1 MPPHPPR
8 LASPHASHASSV
20 LVSAPGKVILFGEH
34 AVVYNKPAIAAS
46 LGLRSYAWFRA
57 QPAGV
62 SPSLLRLNLPDIHR
76 TTIEF
81 PLVQLAA
88 VSREYYY
95 ALDASDAMLRPSVL
109 LPDAERAL
117 EPVLSELPH
126 SAVRPAVLAF
136 LHLFLAICP
145 KLPALN
151 VCVRSELPVGA
162 GLGSSASFS
171 VAVAAG
177 LLALA
182 SSHPDIDSEAKEEV
196 DPAWRVN
203 QWAFMAEKVIHG
215 NPSGVDNSLA
225 TYGGAKIYS
234 KGQLESLNGFSSLRF
249 LLTDTCVP
257 KNTKRQVEMVRT
269 RKMRFPSVMDLLID
283 SVENIVKE
291 CKAVFRDIAQGTI
304 SQAEMVSSM
313 EALIEMNHG
322 VMAAC
327 GVSHPSLETV
337 RLVTASHGLQSKL
350 TGAGGGGC
358 ALTFLPPGTT
368 RETISAVAT
377 QLSANGFKCYETE
390 VGGSGVEVRT
400 QRSVDSGNEEGEQVA
415 VLAAWEEFAARPLVR
430 DGSGGGGG
438 GVDGLNAY
446 FESS

>member
-1 MPPHPPR
+1 MTPEPHRPLSPR
-8 LASPHASHASSV
+8 FSSV

-46 LGLRSYAWFRA
+46 LGLRSYAWFRTES
-57 QPAGV
+57 AGV
-62 SPSLLRLNLPDIHR
+62 SATLLRLNLPDIHPSP
-76 TTIEF
+76 IEF
-81 PLVQLAA
+81 PLEQLAA
-88 VSREYYY
+88 VSRAYYHTADVSDANLEPY
-95 ALDASDAMLRPSVL
+95 ALV
-109 LPDAERAL
+109 PDAERAL
-117 EPVLSELPH
+117 EPLLSGLPD

-145 KLPALN
+145 KAPPLD

-177 LLALA
+177 LLAL
-182 SSHPDIDSEAKEEV
+182 SSLQDEIVSEDKHV

-203 QWAFMAEKVIHG
+203 LWAFMAEKVIHG
-215 NPSGVDNSLA
+215 HPSGVDNSLA

-234 KGQLESLNGFSSLRF
+234 KGQLEPLSGFSSLRF
-249 LLTDTCVP
+249 LLTDTCEP

-269 RKMRFPSVMDLLID
+269 RKLQFPSVMDLLID
-283 SVENIVKE
+283 SVENIVQE
-291 CKAVFRDIAQGTI
+291 CKAVFRNVEQGI
-304 SQAEMVSSM
+304 ILEAEMVSSM

-358 ALTFLPPGTT
+358 ALTFIPPGTT
-368 RETISAVAT
+368 PETISAVSA

-390 VGGSGVEVRT
+390 VGGGGVEVRT
-400 QRSVDSGNEEGEQVA
+400 RRKWDSGHGEAELVA
-415 VLAAWEEFAARPLVR
+415 VTAAWEEFAARPLVR
-430 DGSGGGGG
+430 DGSGGISG
-438 GVDGLNAY
+438 GVDGLSAY
-446 FESS
+446 FESSS